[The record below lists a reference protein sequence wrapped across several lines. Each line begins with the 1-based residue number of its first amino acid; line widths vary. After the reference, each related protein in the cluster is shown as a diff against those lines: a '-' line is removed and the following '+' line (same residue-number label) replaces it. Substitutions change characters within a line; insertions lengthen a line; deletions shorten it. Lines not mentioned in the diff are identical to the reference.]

1 MVTTYSSSTLG
12 FATRARLPATPNSTT
27 DLAGDPAGHRHPAAP
42 HTLLDVAL
50 TSTPPWALLPGV
62 PTTWWTN
69 TSQPPMTTKDVG
81 SRLAAKAAELVS
93 ADLYVADVLG
103 SRRDRDAC
111 LARHLAMTV
120 ARRHDLTYPAIA
132 AVFGCHHATVISAV
146 RGVERRALTDE
157 AVARMLDELAGTWH
171 RPITPQRHPT
181 TPARAAAPP
190 PRRARVERPSPPPAG
205 RPATRRATPEDSA
218 APAAAALVV
227 DDEPATA
234 PAAQPPSAATA
245 PAKPV
250 KRVKP
255 DPASIE
261 RQRTD
266 ALKRADV
273 ARLAK
278 AGAKMAVGELAAQD
292 GCRRVAG
299 ALEGRETWA
308 MACRGSELLRAI
320 HKVGPAVARSLC
332 ATAAIE
338 AHLFLRDVDPEGVAA
353 LARLVRR
360 RAVNGPQG
368 RNTQAHTSD
377 PGQARD
383 ALNDANSTRRARAAL
398 KRALGS
404 STRLDAFVQLVTVIE
419 NPLRDEALNDVSIG
433 QMLLSVRRIG
443 HVAVDRLCGE
453 VGIARTR
460 TFAQIDAMAASRR
473 RRIAKTLLHYATEP
487 LDGKEDSTRLSEWL
501 ADIAYKPYG
510 ARNAYLVEQAR
521 SGRITIAHADELLT
535 GMGRSE
541 MVAILFADTPTTR
554 PTGVLA

>member
-1 MVTTYSSSTLG
+1 MVITYSSSTLG
-12 FATRARLPATPNSTT
+12 FATRARLPATPDSTT
-27 DLAGDPAGHRHPAAP
+27 DLVGDPGDRRRRAAP
-42 HTLLDVAL
+42 TTLRDVVL

-69 TSQPPMTTKDVG
+69 TTQPPLTTKDVG

-93 ADLYVADVLG
+93 ADLSVADVLG

-157 AVARMLDELAGTWH
+157 DVARMLDELAGTWH
-171 RPITPQRHPT
+171 RPITRQRHPT
-181 TPARAAAPP
+181 TQARAAAPP
-190 PRRARVERPSPPPAG
+190 ARRERVERPSPPPAD
-205 RPATRRATPEDSA
+205 RPATRRATPEDAA
-218 APAAAALVV
+218 APGATAPVV
-227 DDEPATA
+227 DDQSATA
-234 PAAQPPSAATA
+234 RAALPPCAVTA

-278 AGAKMAVGELAAQD
+278 AGAKKAVGELAAQD

-338 AHLFLRDVDPEGVAA
+338 SHLFLRDVDPERVAA

-368 RNTQAHTSD
+368 RSIQAPTSN
-377 PGQARD
+377 PAQARG
-383 ALNDANSTRRARAAL
+383 ALDDANTTRKTRVAL
-398 KRALGS
+398 KRRLGS
-404 STRLDAFVQLVTVIE
+404 ATRLDAFVQLVTVIE
-419 NPLRDEALNDVSIG
+419 NPLRHEALNDVTIG
-433 QMLLSVRRIG
+433 QMLLCVHRIG
-443 HVAVDRLCGE
+443 HAAIDRLCGE
-453 VGIARTR
+453 AGVARTR
-460 TFAQIDAMAASRR
+460 TFAQIDAMPASRR

-487 LDGKEDSTRLSEWL
+487 LDGKEDATRLIEWL
-501 ADIAYKPYG
+501 EEIGYKPFG
-510 ARNAYLVEQAR
+510 ARNEYLVKQAR

-535 GMGRSE
+535 GMDRGE
-541 MVAILFADTPTTR
+541 MVAILFSDAPTAD
-554 PTGVLA
+554 PTGAFS